1 MVSDLM
7 FYLLVLILAANFVNF
22 KQYLL
27 WIAEKG
33 KNGDAIA
40 IFTTT
45 VKRYFHSHD
54 HHHQLPHKFN
64 LRHQTLV
71 TGQGR

>member
-1 MVSDLM
+1 MS
-7 FYLLVLILAANFVNF
+7 YLLALILAAKFVDLSNFCF
-22 KQYLL
+22 RLL
-27 WIAEKG
+27 KNE
-33 KNGDAIA
+33 KNGNAIA

>member
-1 MVSDLM
+1 MS
-7 FYLLVLILAANFVNF
+7 YLLALILAAKFVDLSNFCF
-22 KQYLL
+22 GLL
-27 WIAEKG
+27 KKE
-33 KNGDAIA
+33 KNGNAIA

-45 VKRYFHSHD
+45 VKRHYHSHD